1 MTAYIDQD
9 HFYPAA
15 TRALSAIETFS
26 AFILFA
32 TEDFVAL
39 QTHTIVQI
47 LLRAL
52 HQQDLKQRPAGPYLV
67 AAQTNT
73 AVDNIMRKLR
83 TTISSSNTGD
93 FTHISSQKV

>member
-1 MTAYIDQD
+1 M
-9 HFYPAA
+9 
-15 TRALSAIETFS
+15 
-26 AFILFA
+26 
-32 TEDFVAL
+32 VAL

-52 HQQDLKQRPAGPYLV
+52 HQQDLKQRPAGPFLV

-83 TTISSSNTGD
+83 ATNLNNSTGD
-93 FTHISSQKV
+93 LTYEDKQFQNLSKPVTMLCECVIDSLLP